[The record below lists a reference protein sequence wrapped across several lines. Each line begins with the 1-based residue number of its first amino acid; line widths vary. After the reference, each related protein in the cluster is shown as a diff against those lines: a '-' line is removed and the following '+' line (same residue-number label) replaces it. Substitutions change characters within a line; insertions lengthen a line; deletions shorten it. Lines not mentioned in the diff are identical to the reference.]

1 LKKEHGDKMD
11 SKNKLIQCEKENGRL
26 RQMLIDIF
34 YELDSVQEKV
44 GIVETAVVNSDESTE
59 RYIVELSAMLTDT
72 MTPIADEFPDELSI
86 T

>member
-1 LKKEHGDKMD
+1 MEVKKELAE
-11 SKNKLIQCEKENGRL
+11 SKKENGRL

-34 YELDSVQEKV
+34 NELDSVLEQV
-44 GIVETAVVNSDESTE
+44 VIVETAVVNSDESTE

-72 MTPIADEFPDELSI
+72 MIPIAAEFPDELSM